1 MAFTAL
7 HINDPLFSELLWKQL
22 FELHC
27 ATRDRYRSQM
37 AASSPDSLKKI
48 LLAQVHSREKNYY
61 FAIVEDERPVGWV
74 SLRID
79 RDGQSRTIG
88 NMFSEHL
95 YDTIPQGFS
104 SAAAS
109 ELLRIM
115 RETDCREIVCEAA
128 SAGAGLVSESL
139 GGRKTAQLDR
149 YRLYRKKANM
159 EIIEGWL
166 ESFPKEYPDH
176 SVAFFFELPD
186 DLAQA
191 YVELMNQCIEDI
203 PAEQEGP
210 VLQLTLPT
218 IRSREA
224 ARRKRQMRYYTV
236 AILDNRGRMIGH
248 SNASIFQQNPAAG
261 YQSMTGVARDY
272 RGYGF
277 SKWLKAELFTRVGKL
292 HPDNEYLNVD
302 MRAVNEPILKVNRA
316 MGYEL
321 HYRGHEYLIDSDK
334 LRLIARSR

>member
-7 HINDPLFSELLWKQL
+7 HISDPLFSELLWKQL
-22 FELHC
+22 FELYC
-27 ATRDRYRSQM
+27 AIRDRYRSQM
-37 AASSPDSLKKI
+37 VASSPDSLKKL
-48 LLAQVHSREKNYY
+48 LLAQVQSSEKNYY
-61 FAIVEDERPVGWV
+61 FAIVEDERPVGWI

-95 YDTIPQGFS
+95 YDSIPQGFS
-104 SAAAS
+104 STAAS
-109 ELLRIM
+109 ELMRIM

-128 SAGAGLVSESL
+128 SPGAGLVSESL
-139 GGRKTAQLDR
+139 GGRKMAQLHR

-159 EIIEGWL
+159 EIIDGWL
-166 ESFPKEYPDH
+166 EFFPKEYPDH
-176 SVAFFFELPD
+176 SVAFFYELPD

-191 YVELMNQCIEDI
+191 YVELMNQCIQDI
-203 PAEQEGP
+203 PAEQQGP
-210 VLQLTLPT
+210 VLQLTLPI

-236 AILDNRGRMIGH
+236 AILDNGGRMMGH
-248 SNASIFQQNPAAG
+248 SNASIFQQNPTGG

-302 MRAVNEPILKVNRA
+302 MRSVNEPILKVNRA

-321 HYRGHEYLIDSDK
+321 FYRGHEYLIEPES
-334 LRLIARSR
+334 LRRVAQGQ